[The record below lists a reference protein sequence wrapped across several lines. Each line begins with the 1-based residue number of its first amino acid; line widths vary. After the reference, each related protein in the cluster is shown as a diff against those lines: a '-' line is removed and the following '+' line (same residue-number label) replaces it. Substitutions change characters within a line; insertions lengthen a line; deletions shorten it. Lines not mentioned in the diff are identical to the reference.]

1 MYLNRHLAQQVS
13 KASAQYPVV
22 LVCGARKTGKAT
34 MLRHLDGSSRGYV
47 SLENIRM
54 RRIAEQ
60 DPALFFAMYPPPL
73 LIDAFQRVPSL
84 LLEMKYIVDQM
95 AMDGKDNRGMYWLAG
110 TQQFSMMEDVPDSLA
125 GRMAV
130 YTMSSLSSAELEGRS
145 PSLFHPDLA
154 SLGERVKTYR
164 PKTML
169 QLYQDILRGG
179 MPEVC
184 AADETL
190 DRGQFF
196 ADYVTT
202 YVTRDVL
209 GQNRVRQAERFY
221 DFLVYLAS
229 QTGCALRYEEAA
241 GVLGISAHTAKEWV
255 NILVRSGIV
264 YVLRPYFTNVSKRFV
279 KAPKVY
285 FLDTG
290 LAAHLVGWETPKSL
304 MLGPMSGAFLE
315 TYVVSEIVKSYLN
328 AGKRPNLYY
337 YRDTDQKEV
346 DLLIIEGN
354 QLYPIEIKQN
364 KDPAH
369 ADKNFGVLAN
379 LSMEVQPGIVIC
391 LADDFVPYNRTTWLY
406 PAWAI

>member
-1 MYLNRHLAQQVS
+1 MYINRHLEQKVIR
-13 KASAQYPVV
+13 ASAQYPVI
-22 LVCGARKTGKAT
+22 LVCGARQTGKAT
-34 MLRHLDGSSRGYV
+34 MLRHLGGSSRGYV
-47 SLENIRM
+47 SLDNTRI

-60 DPALFFAMYPPPL
+60 DPELFFATYPPPL
-73 LIDAFQRVPSL
+73 LIDAFQRVPSI

-125 GRMAV
+125 GRVAV
-130 YTMSSLSSAELEGRS
+130 YTMPSLSSAELEGRS
-145 PSLFHPDLA
+145 LSLFHPDLA
-154 SLGERVKTYR
+154 GLRERIKTCR
-164 PKTML
+164 RKTML
-169 QLYQDILRGG
+169 QVYQDILRGG

-184 AADETL
+184 AADGYL
-190 DRGQFF
+190 DREQFF
-196 ADYVTT
+196 SDYVTA

-209 GQNRVRQAERFY
+209 GLNLVKQGERFY

-229 QTGCALRYEEAA
+229 QTGCALRYEEIAR
-241 GVLGISAHTAKEWV
+241 VIGISAHMAQEWV

-264 YVLRPYFTNVSKRFV
+264 YVLRPYFTNASHRL
-279 KAPKVY
+279 ARTPKVY
-285 FLDTG
+285 FMDTG

-315 TYVVSEIVKSYLN
+315 TYVVSEIVKSYCN

-337 YRDTDQKEV
+337 YRDADQKEV
-346 DLLIIEGN
+346 DLLIAEGN
-354 QLYPIEIKQN
+354 KLYPIEIKQN

-369 ADKNFGVLAN
+369 ADKNFGVLSH
-379 LSMEVQPGIVIC
+379 LPLEVQPGIVIC
-391 LADDFVPYNRTTWLY
+391 LADDFVPYSRTTWLY